1 MSNHEQIKQDDAV
14 FNAAMTVL
22 GEWPA
27 TRECS
32 MRARTKM
39 AAEMTDRI
47 MDTVNALLSGKKRS
61 EAGSAAAL
69 RRWERQKAKKA
80 DAAEP
85 QATAQ
90 AVEPPAE
97 APKKRGRPSKAAPV
111 VPPPPTIQAALLPM
125 PTIQAA
131 PPPEPPSD
139 VPPLPPMPSAAP
151 PAAAN
156 PFG

>member
-1 MSNHEQIKQDDAV
+1 MNETIKTDDAI

-39 AAEMTDRI
+39 AADMTDRI
-47 MDTVNALLSGKKRS
+47 MDTVNALMSGKKRS

-69 RRWERQKAKKA
+69 RRWERQKAKQIE
-80 DAAEP
+80 AAEAK
-85 QATAQ
+85 AT
-90 AVEPPAE
+90 PPAVAPPSVTD
-97 APKKRGRPSKAAPV
+97 APKKRGRKPKAAVP
-111 VPPPPTIQAALLPM
+111 VPPPPPQAA
-125 PTIQAA
+125 A
-131 PPPEPPSD
+131 PEPEPPSD
-139 VPPLPPMPSAAP
+139 VPPLPPMPGATP

-156 PFG
+156 PFGVAA